1 MPRHRTGPV
10 PPRPP
15 ELPTDEDLRLW
26 RAVMHDVRPLPGR
39 ALPIPASA
47 APIPAPLP
55 PVPPKAMPTPPR
67 LVPPSAGAPAPR
79 PTRLTEGKHAT
90 VPGLDRRSTQRLKRG
105 QLPIEARL
113 DLHGM
118 TREAAHA
125 ALNLFL
131 RFSQHEGRRAV
142 LVITGKGGAGDSGV
156 LRRAVPRWLH
166 EGGNRERVLAYTSAR
181 PQHGGEGAIYVLL
194 RRQRP

>member
-1 MPRHRTGPV
+1 MQ
-10 PPRPP
+10 
-15 ELPTDEDLRLW
+15 
-26 RAVMHDVRPLPGR
+26 DVRPLPGR
-39 ALPIPASA
+39 ALPPLPIPSA
-47 APIPAPLP
+47 ATPVAVPLP
-55 PVPPKAMPTPPR
+55 PKALPMPPRIVPPA
-67 LVPPSAGAPAPR
+67 AGAPAPR

-125 ALNLFL
+125 ALNAFL

-166 EGGNRERVLAYTSAR
+166 EGGNRERVLAYSSAR